1 MEKDTI
7 HLDILKNLE
16 DHIVGTKAGYN
27 YYKSASE
34 FKERIQE
41 YKLTDLTGKYAI
53 DENGN
58 QIEEFG
64 NYKIFYF
71 EDSNGT
77 SIEDPNSNF
86 NQQRLAVIKYSIE
99 KNLSIAIA
107 NYNTYGSE
115 TKVNFQ
121 MPKLKEDEWEKILNN
136 ISIISFLQGLNI
148 GGKIYNG
155 YSIINNNKNNEV
167 VNEDSIYITTDDNKY
182 HRANDNDLINKT
194 IGMGVLN
201 IDFEIKSGTKNDG
214 TTIDFMP
221 KSNGNSP
228 YVGCYSSIV
237 DTDGINETN
246 NMYKYMEE
254 MAKKGNAYIPK
265 EYFTALG
272 RERQSMYRTDNDIG
286 VTKTKTTVKQEEY
299 TITYNANE
307 GTGGPTSQKKTKGKD
322 IILSNE
328 EPQRNGYKF
337 LGWGINNN
345 STNVSYAPGAVY
357 ANDSNIELYAIWK
370 RVIKF
375 SNGYKT
381 VQGTTSTSWNWNTK
395 VKIPANT
402 TVTFQIQNHNEQI
415 STICGSWYV
424 YKNEELD
431 HINNI
436 TGTFTYT
443 YLEECTLKFGLQ
455 GNNNGNRD
463 REPWSACLTVLSITN
478 ADGDKYEFEQ

>member
-41 YKLTDLTGKYAI
+41 YKLTDLTGENAI

-58 QIEEFG
+58 KIEELG
-64 NYKIFYF
+64 NYKIFNF
-71 EDSNGT
+71 EDSNST

-167 VNEDSIYITTDDNKY
+167 VNEDSIYILTTDDNKY
-182 HRANDNDLINKT
+182 HRANDNDLIDKT

-221 KSNGNSP
+221 KSNGDSP

-254 MAKKGNAYIPK
+254 MAKRGKTYIPK

-299 TITYNANE
+299 TITYNANR
-307 GTGGPTSQKKTKGKD
+307 GTGGPTSQKKTKGED
-322 IILSNE
+322 IRLSNE

-370 RVIKF
+370 RVIEF

-381 VQGTTSTSWNWNTK
+381 VQGTTNTSWDWETE
-395 VKIPANT
+395 VKIPAGAT
-402 TVTFQIQNHNEQI
+402 ITCKFDTFNGITSN
-415 STICGSWYV
+415 ICGAYWVYV
-424 YKNEELD
+424 NGKQEL
-431 HINNI
+431 NNNNVR
-436 TGTFTYT
+436 TYRYSANT
-443 YLEECTLKFGLQ
+443 ECTLKFKLKGS
-455 GNNNGNRD
+455 NNGD
-463 REPWSACLTVLSITN
+463 RNSEPCTACLTVVSITN
-478 ADGDKYEFEQ
+478 DDGDKYEFK